1 MKKLSLL
8 IAMILCV
15 TIGGVYAVWT
25 YSGTNDIAD
34 VSTEAKVTMADFTLT
49 GAAGVYTVSSNLVLT
64 VDQATKKDHDAKLVF
79 SSNNDQEIYLKIT
92 FTPSEDAD
100 NTIKESGV
108 ETTLTFTTTTAMTY
122 KMDEDGNY
130 DENGEETPIF
140 TFGLPIDIVWVPQDD
155 GSFLYTMN
163 EAALAENIKLSQTF
177 ILDIKHEYDMFK
189 AALSGN
195 IIAKVSDG
203 NVTQ

>member
-64 VDQATKKDHDAKLVF
+64 VDQASSAHDAKLVF
-79 SSNNDQEIYLKIT
+79 ASNNDQPIYLKVT
-92 FTPSEDAD
+92 FTPSVDAD
-100 NTIKESGV
+100 NAIKEDGV
-108 ETTLTFTTTTAMTY
+108 ATTLTFTTTTAMTY

-130 DENGEETPIF
+130 DANGEATPIF
-140 TFGLPIDIVWVPQDD
+140 AFGAPIDIVWVEEAD
-155 GSFLYTMN
+155 GSFSFTMD
-163 EAALAENIKLSQTF
+163 EAALTQNISLSQTF

-189 AALSGN
+189 EALGGN

-203 NVTQ
+203 HVTQ

>member
-64 VDQATKKDHDAKLVF
+64 VDQASKKDHDAELVF

-92 FTPSEDAD
+92 FKPSEDAD
-100 NTIKESGV
+100 NTIKEYGV
-108 ETTLTFTTTTAMTY
+108 ETTLTFTTTTDMTY
-122 KMDEDGNY
+122 KMDRNGNY
-130 DENGEETPIF
+130 NENGEETPIF
-140 TFGLPIDIVWVPQDD
+140 TFGAPINIVWVPQND
-155 GSFLYTMN
+155 GSFLYTMDGA
-163 EAALAENIKLSQTF
+163 ELAEYIKLSQKF

-189 AALSGN
+189 AALIGN

-203 NVTQ
+203 HVTQ